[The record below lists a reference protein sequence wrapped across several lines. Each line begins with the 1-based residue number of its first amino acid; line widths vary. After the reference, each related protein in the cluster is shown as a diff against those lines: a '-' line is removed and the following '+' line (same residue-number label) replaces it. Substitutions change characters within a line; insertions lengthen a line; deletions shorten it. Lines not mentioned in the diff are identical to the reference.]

1 MEVRTFRASSLQEAL
16 RQVRET
22 LGPDASV
29 LHTREIKKSR
39 LGLFARS
46 EIEVEASL
54 DVPVASRFTNGS
66 KTADSVPSA
75 NSSRKPGTSIEPQT
89 GSSPNSIAIPG
100 VSGREAQPSSVQPPT
115 IAGASATTSVYSA
128 DDSQP
133 HNHVPLDGH
142 AGEPDVSQFMPT
154 RLAPPTIPH
163 ASSPSIQSGT
173 SAFAGISAAAM
184 DIMSDMLDFGI
195 DSRLAKELVQEA
207 TERCSE
213 GDREDPWLVQVSL
226 NQSVAKRL
234 NVSGSIEIDADD
246 QKVVALVGST
256 GVGKTTTLAKIAAG
270 FRFDLG
276 CQVGLIT
283 LDTFRLGAVDQ
294 LLQYAELIS
303 APLEVVSSPDEVTAA
318 LGRLRECDLVLL
330 DTAGRSPRDAGQ
342 LRMLAQFLERAKPD
356 STHLVVSAG
365 SSRRHIEDTLTNFAA
380 VKPTNLLITKL
391 DEAVD
396 FGAWLPLLCE
406 SHLPVSYLTTGQH
419 VPQDIVVASPRR
431 LARELLGG
439 ELRHQ
444 ERGRDEAPLRRSPS
458 NAHA

>member
-54 DVPVASRFTNGS
+54 DVPVASRFAKHS
-66 KTADSVPSA
+66 SVAAHAPA
-75 NSSRKPGTSIEPQT
+75 PNASRKTIATAQPHTSTAPSEVEPIVEETLATRPRDPQ
-89 GSSPNSIAIPG
+89 SSPL
-100 VSGREAQPSSVQPPT
+100 PSSPATNAPAVEQTQQESYISRSGYRDEQIHSRTATQPPAFPIST
-115 IAGASATTSVYSA
+115 SPTSSVAG
-128 DDSQP
+128 
-133 HNHVPLDGH
+133 
-142 AGEPDVSQFMPT
+142 PT
-154 RLAPPTIPH
+154 KLP
-163 ASSPSIQSGT
+163 
-173 SAFAGISAAAM
+173 GISSAAM
-184 DIMSDMLDFGI
+184 DIISDLMDFGI
-195 DSRLAKELVQEA
+195 DSRVAKELIQEA

-213 GDREDPWLVQVSL
+213 VDREDPWMVQVSL

-234 NVSGSIEIDADD
+234 NVSGSIEIDADE

-342 LRMLAQFLERAKPD
+342 LRVLAQFLEKAQPD
-356 STHLVVSAG
+356 STHLVVSAS
-365 SSRRHIEDTLTNFAA
+365 SSRRHIEDTLANFDA
-380 VKPTNLLITKL
+380 VNPTNLLITKL

-396 FGAWLPLLCE
+396 FGAWLPVLCE

-439 ELRHQ
+439 DLRHQ
-444 ERGRDEAPLRRSPS
+444 ERSREEAQLRRSPS